1 MKLNQFLCSKEG
13 GGELTE
19 EQQVALK
26 QVPVVSPIEKK
37 KSAIQSAVSGETDET
52 KESSNIKMSV
62 AEELASKLIQTGD
75 IAKKPVSKMSKKEQL
90 HAMKD
95 KIPKFYLLENR
106 VDKNGRKP
114 NDPNYD
120 PSSIH
125 IPPEEYKTLTDG
137 MKRFWELKKDN
148 MDKLILY
155 RFGDWYVLYYDD
167 RELASKIIELS
178 LVNAPGIP

>member
-1 MKLNQFLCSKEG
+1 
-13 GGELTE
+13 
-19 EQQVALK
+19 
-26 QVPVVSPIEKK
+26 
-37 KSAIQSAVSGETDET
+37 
-52 KESSNIKMSV
+52 
-62 AEELASKLIQTGD
+62 
-75 IAKKPVSKMSKKEQL
+75 MSKKEQL

-95 KIPKFYLLENR
+95 KIPKFYLPENR
-106 VDKNGRKP
+106 VDKNMRKP
-114 NDPNYD
+114 SDPNYD

-125 IPPEEYKTLTDG
+125 IPPEEFKTLTDG

-178 LVNAPGIP
+178 LVNAPGVP